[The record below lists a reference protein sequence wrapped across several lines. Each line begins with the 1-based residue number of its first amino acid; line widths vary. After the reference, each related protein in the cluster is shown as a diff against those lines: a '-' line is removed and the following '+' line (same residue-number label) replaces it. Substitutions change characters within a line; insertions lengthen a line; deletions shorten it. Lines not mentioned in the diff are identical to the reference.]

1 MRNPIWISCQLAC
14 GICIFI
20 LASNAQAQLSAT
32 ELDRLIAGDPSNSDA
47 FGWSVDVDGDR
58 AVIGAPKDD
67 AEGIGANTGSAY
79 VFVRNPQT
87 GEWVQEDKLVMQG
100 QAAGD
105 EFGTSV
111 AISGDTIV
119 VGAPQ
124 DDATTGSWL
133 HGSAHVFTLE
143 EGNWDSGVELLT
155 DTPDTSETQYGNYG
169 ISVDIDG
176 DTLVVGVAYD
186 SEQGAAS
193 GSSFVF
199 ERTGQTWSEVQK
211 LLPGAGAD
219 QNFGWSVGID
229 QMTIIVGAPHWTS
242 SGVGEAYVHTRSSGV
257 WPVNGTQLL
266 PADNLATDN
275 FGWSVAIA
283 GDQAVVGARFDDDAI
298 NGQDA
303 GSITIFERSSGIWS
317 NGSKLTASSGEAN
330 DQFGFD
336 VATNGEAVMVGAIQN
351 GSFNRGSVYLFSDP
365 GSGWTEDDILFPVAN
380 IANVSA
386 IVHFGS
392 GVAVDL
398 GTMVV
403 GARNSDVADGMGGF
417 KFGAGA
423 AFVYGVNTTAISSA
437 TGADQIVIQAPV
449 GSYLSDVGALD
460 PESLGA
466 LPPDTSFP
474 LGAVGFQV
482 NGLTPGAAIEV
493 ELLFPDSVM
502 PSSYYK
508 FSDHWYEFLDDG
520 STGAVITPGKITLKL
535 VDGGRGDH
543 DGLVNGVIVDPGA
556 PSETQ
561 VSEELFDDGF
571 EDL

>member
-1 MRNPIWISCQLAC
+1 MRNHSWKNCQLAS

-20 LASNAQAQLSAT
+20 FASNAHAQLSAT

-47 FGWSVDVDGDR
+47 MGWSVDVDGNR

-67 AEGIGANTGSAY
+67 DVVNGANTGAAY
-79 VFVRNPQT
+79 VFLRNTQT
-87 GEWVQEDKLVMQG
+87 GEWEQEEKLVMQG
-100 QAAGD
+100 AAAGD

-133 HGSAHVFTLE
+133 HGSAHVFTLDA
-143 EGNWDSGVELLT
+143 GSWDSGVELLT
-155 DTPDTSETQYGNYG
+155 DTPDTSETQYANYG

-186 SEQGAAS
+186 AEQGTAS

-211 LLPGAGAD
+211 LLPGVGAD

-229 QMTIIVGAPHWTS
+229 QTTIIVGAPHWTN
-242 SGVGEAYVHTRSSGV
+242 SGVGEAYVHTRSGGV
-257 WPVNGTQLL
+257 WPVNGTQLS

-275 FGWSVAIA
+275 FGWSVAIS

-303 GSITIFERSSGIWS
+303 GSINIFERSSGVWS
-317 NGSKLTASSGEAN
+317 SGIKLTASNGEAN

-351 GSFNRGSVYLFSDP
+351 GSFNRGSVYLFTDP
-365 GSGWTEDDILFPVAN
+365 GSGWAEDDILFPVTN
-380 IANVSA
+380 ITNVSA

-403 GARNSDVADGMGGF
+403 GARNSDVADGMGF

-423 AFVYGVNTTAISSA
+423 AFAYGVNTTAISSA
-437 TGADQIVIQAPV
+437 TSANQVVIKAPA
-449 GSYLSDVGALD
+449 GSYLSDVGAYD
-460 PESLGA
+460 PESLGT
-466 LPPDTSFP
+466 LPPDSSFP

-493 ELLFPDSVM
+493 ELLYPDSVM
-502 PSSYYK
+502 ISSYYK

-520 STGAVITPGKITLKL
+520 TTGAVITTGKVTLKL
-535 VDGGRGDH
+535 VDGERGDH
-543 DGLVNGVIVDPGA
+543 DSLVNGVIIDPGA
-556 PSETQ
+556 PSENQ
-561 VSEELFDDGF
+561 ISVELFDDGF
-571 EDL
+571 EDP

>member
-1 MRNPIWISCQLAC
+1 MKNHDWKNNHLAC
-14 GICIFI
+14 GICIFFF
-20 LASNAQAQLSAT
+20 AANAQAQLSAT
-32 ELDRLIAGDPSNSDA
+32 ELDRLIAGDPANSDA

-58 AVIGAPKDD
+58 AVIGTPKDD
-67 AEGIGANTGSAY
+67 ADGIGSNTGAAY
-79 VFVRNPQT
+79 VFLRNTQT
-87 GEWVQEDKLVMQG
+87 GEWVQEEKLVMQG
-100 QAAGD
+100 AAAGD

-119 VGAPQ
+119 VGAPL
-124 DDATTGSWL
+124 DDVTTGSWL

-143 EGNWDSGVELLT
+143 AGSWDSGVELLT
-155 DTPDTSETQYGNYG
+155 DTPDTSETQYANYG

-186 SEQGAAS
+186 AEQGTAS

-199 ERTGQTWSEVQK
+199 ERSGQTWSKVQK

-219 QNFGWSVGID
+219 QNFGWSVAID
-229 QMTIIVGAPHWTS
+229 QTTIIVGAPHWTS

-257 WPVNGTQLL
+257 WPVNGTQLM
-266 PADNLATDN
+266 PVDNLATDN
-275 FGWSVAIA
+275 FGWSVAIS
-283 GDQAVVGARFDDDAI
+283 GDLSVVGARFDDDVA

-317 NGSKLTASSGEAN
+317 SGGKFTASNGEAN

-351 GSFNRGSVYLFSDP
+351 GSFNRGSVYLLTDT
-365 GSGWTEDDILFPVAN
+365 GSGWTEDDILFPVSN
-380 IANVSA
+380 PANVSA
-386 IVHFGS
+386 IVNFGS

-403 GARNSDVADGMGGF
+403 GARNSDVADGMGF

-423 AFVYGVNTTAISSA
+423 AFTYGVNTTAISSA
-437 TGADQIVIQAPV
+437 AGADQIVIKAPV
-449 GSYLSDVGALD
+449 GSYLSDVGAYN

-493 ELLFPDSVM
+493 ELLYPDSVM
-502 PSSYYK
+502 ISSYYK

-520 STGAVITPGKITLKL
+520 TTGAIISTGKVTLKL
-535 VDGGRGDH
+535 VDGERGDH
-543 DGLVNGVIVDPGA
+543 DSLVNGVIIDPGA
-556 PSETQ
+556 PSESQT
-561 VSEELFDDGF
+561 SENVFDDGF
-571 EDL
+571 EDP